1 MRIKGKI
8 AVWFYLILIGG
19 NAAVIYGFFDEELT
33 RGDVAGLLFTLF
45 LLDIICLP
53 MVIRNY
59 VEIEDGK
66 LTLVLGFGRDSMK
79 IEDITEVYGTHNPIA
94 AGALSLDRVVIRG
107 KRQEMMISVCDKE
120 RLFHELKLRNPAILI
135 KNSH

>member
-45 LLDIICLP
+45 LLDMICLP

-107 KRQEMMISVCDKE
+107 KRQEMMISVCEKE
-120 RLFHELKLRNPAILI
+120 RLFHELKLRNPAISI
-135 KNSH
+135 GKS